1 MDDLQSWEVYD
12 LYNSLQ
18 YADSAQWEQ
27 TRWLMYVMAQIN
39 SKKHL
44 NLTDILKFPWDD
56 ADTKKTTIS
65 DDDIKRLRERARQLE
80 KELCNGK
87 ADM

>member
-18 YADSAQWEQ
+18 YADSPQWEQ
-27 TRWLMYVMAQIN
+27 TRWLMYVVAQVN

-44 NLTDILKFPWDD
+44 QLTDVLKFPWDGT
-56 ADTKKTTIS
+56 DTAKTTIS
-65 DDDIKRLRERARQLE
+65 EDDIKRLREKARMME
-80 KELCNGK
+80 KDLCNGK
-87 ADM
+87 ANI

>member
-65 DDDIKRLRERARQLE
+65 DDDIKRLRERARMIQKDLFD
-80 KELCNGK
+80 GK
-87 ADM
+87 ANI